1 MRKAETETVLFQ
13 GEAYTKEGGGEREPG
28 EGCTWG
34 IAGESLDG
42 EIGWYCRYGTHYL
55 SILDWEQVIRYRE
68 IHNI

>member
-1 MRKAETETVLFQ
+1 AHPHPAPPPPRRPRA
-13 GEAYTKEGGGEREPG
+13 PG
-28 EGCTWG
+28 PGCTWG

-68 IHNI
+68 IHNL